1 MKVNARKRGKT
12 WQYYFEV
19 APINGKRKQ
28 IVQSGFRTKKEAL
41 EAGHLAKLDYDNTG
55 QVYKASDISVHDF
68 MIEWFEKK
76 AKLEYKAATLRKY
89 DSIIR
94 NHINKDLGN
103 LYLRSL
109 TAMKLQEYINQ
120 KYLIENYSKSH
131 VSHLMSCLNLAFN
144 FAIIPCGYLK
154 DNPMIYVKLP
164 RKLQPDTKN
173 KIVHIE
179 EIKSIV
185 NYFDNTN
192 KSALKLAWLLGYFT
206 GLRRSEILA
215 LSWNDIDF
223 KNKTLSVKYTQSVGL
238 KSKNILNSP
247 KTHSSKRTISICDI
261 VIKELKSWRKKQK
274 ENRLSYGEYYINNY
288 IDSKGFINRE
298 SNGKF
303 YDFIFTREN
312 GIALVSSDIGRSIK
326 LIKKNL
332 NLDIAFHDLRHTHA
346 TILIQNGAPLK
357 AVQARLGHSKLDM
370 TFNVYLHN
378 TPDMEKELVNI
389 LENIK

>member
-28 IVQSGFRTKKEAL
+28 IVKSGFRTKKEAL

-68 MIEWFEKK
+68 IIEWFESK
-76 AKLEYKAATLRKY
+76 AKLEYKSATLRKY

-120 KYLIENYSKSH
+120 KYLFENYSKSH

-144 FAIIPCGYLK
+144 YAIIPCGYLK

-164 RKLQPDTKN
+164 RKLQPDTQN
-173 KIVHIE
+173 KIVSTE

-185 NYFDNTN
+185 DYFDSTN
-192 KSALKLAWLLGYFT
+192 KLAIKLTWLLGYYT

-223 KNKTLSVKYTQSVGL
+223 KNRTLTVRYTQSVGL
-238 KSKNILNSP
+238 NSKNILNSP
-247 KTHSSKRTISICDI
+247 KTQSSKRTISICDI
-261 VIKELKSWRKKQK
+261 VIKELKLWRKNQK
-274 ENRLSYGEYYINNY
+274 ENRLYYGEYYINNY
-288 IDSKGFINRE
+288 IDSKGFINRDN
-298 SNGKF
+298 NGKF
-303 YDFIFTREN
+303 YDFIFTKEN

-326 LIKKNL
+326 LIKNHL
-332 NLDIAFHDLRHTHA
+332 NLDIKFHDLRHTHA

-357 AVQARLGHSKLDM
+357 AVQSRLGHSKLDM